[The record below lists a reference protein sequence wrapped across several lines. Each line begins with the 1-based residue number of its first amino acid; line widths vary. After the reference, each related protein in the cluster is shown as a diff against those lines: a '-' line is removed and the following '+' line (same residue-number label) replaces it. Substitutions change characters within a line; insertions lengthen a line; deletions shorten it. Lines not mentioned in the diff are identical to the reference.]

1 MEQPVN
7 FKLAEL
13 AASKGF
19 NSDTF
24 WQYNESQIPTNKW
37 IPNGLNAPTVS
48 DLIKWIRNEHKMN
61 VYCRILNKE
70 WGGYIEQ
77 IPDGIDITPHELIMK
92 DFESYDL
99 AIIVALFVA
108 LSLI

>member
-1 MEQPVN
+1 MQPVIIALKSQRLK
-7 FKLAEL
+7 KLKSTIQLFIKNKNRVYVEL
-13 AASKGF
+13 R
-19 NSDTF
+19 
-24 WQYNESQIPTNKW
+24 
-37 IPNGLNAPTVS
+37 
-48 DLIKWIRNEHKMN
+48 IKWIRNEHKMN